1 MKEVKSSRNGVFFCF
16 VLLLFSKLSEASGYK
31 QKSPSNRYSFGSSEH
46 WRGLFSICKYKEL
59 RSLWGEEQAGP
70 LWPGRLI
77 SPALLVCR
85 AGFLGHGPLC
95 LSIKMPPG
103 KSKRWTPDSVY
114 LELQKAWNGPSQ
126 GPQAAKGTFPWGKGS
141 LGWLGT
147 HRTEMT
153 PAQPNGGGFDM
164 KKLLPAKRSWWS
176 LGKPYRKII
185 KIWQWLINWVF

>member
-1 MKEVKSSRNGVFFCF
+1 MKEVRSSRNGFFFCF

-77 SPALLVCR
+77 SPALLLCR

-114 LELQKAWNGPSQ
+114 LELKRHG
-126 GPQAAKGTFPWGKGS
+126 
-141 LGWLGT
+141 
-147 HRTEMT
+147 MV
-153 PAQPNGGGFDM
+153 
-164 KKLLPAKRSWWS
+164 PAKDHRQQRGPFHEARGVWAGLEPIGPRWPQHSQMEEVLTWRNCFLQREADGA
-176 LGKPYRKII
+176 LGNHTEK
-185 KIWQWLINWVF
+185 